1 MVRKMMTKEVTKTI
15 VKLAIMELVDGR
27 PVARELEDE
36 TILGN
41 VSQESAQK
49 TLNKKHGQPVTVFGV
64 EADTTTYEMPVE
76 TFLQYATV
84 KEPATEELPDQ
95 E

>member
-15 VKLAIMELVDGR
+15 VKLAIMELVNGE
-27 PVARELEDE
+27 PTARKLEDE
-36 TILGN
+36 VLLGN
-41 VSQESAQK
+41 VSLESAQK

-64 EADTTTYEMPVE
+64 EADTKVYEMSVEEFLEYASEKQPVE
-76 TFLQYATV
+76 
-84 KEPATEELPDQ
+84 EEQ